1 MAGFQE
7 SLFENPCL
15 SMLGNLTFKKG
26 IYRVNV
32 SSPIRGKIADSKL
45 LFLLSYASNFKPSID
60 IRNSKVSHTNI
71 FVGKWLRYFLSQILR
86 LVCLTWQT

>member
-15 SMLGNLTFKKG
+15 SMLDNLTFKKG

-45 LFLLSYASNFKPSID
+45 LF
-60 IRNSKVSHTNI
+60 
-71 FVGKWLRYFLSQILR
+71 
-86 LVCLTWQT
+86 